1 MFNVKKILLNLM
13 ISAVV
18 CFITSAAAVFA
29 EDNLTL
35 KAGVSLAEQVP
46 SAFMGTWRVSARLK
60 NTDSPQ
66 NFKQT
71 SVDIWN
77 LSKKGDVINLSNPFT
92 GASASINVSYVDKS
106 SIKFIR
112 VGNYDNQ
119 KLTDT
124 VEISLRGNTFTG
136 INTLS
141 LVTYSDVDNSVI
153 KTRKALYQLK
163 GDKISGSSI
172 VGK

>member
-1 MFNVKKILLNLM
+1 MLNLKR
-13 ISAVV
+13 IFSIVLVLSLVQACGV
-18 CFITSAAAVFA
+18 IGYAG
-29 EDNLTL
+29 ENYTL
-35 KAGVSLAEQVP
+35 KAGVSLVEKVP
-46 SAFMGTWRVSARLK
+46 SAFMGTWRVSAKLK

-77 LSKKGDVINLSNPFT
+77 LSKKGSVINLSNPFT
-92 GASASINVSYVDKS
+92 GASASINVSYVDGS
-106 SIKFIR
+106 SIKFTK

-124 VEISLRGNTFTG
+124 VEISLKGDTFSG
-136 INTLS
+136 INTLT
-141 LVTYSDVDNSVI
+141 LVTYSDIDNSVI
-153 KTRKALYQLK
+153 KTKQAVYQLR
-163 GDKISGSSI
+163 GEKISGSSI

>member
-1 MFNVKKILLNLM
+1 MVEK
-13 ISAVV
+13 
-18 CFITSAAAVFA
+18 
-29 EDNLTL
+29 
-35 KAGVSLAEQVP
+35 VP
-46 SAFMGTWRVSARLK
+46 SAFMGTWRVSAKLK

-77 LSKKGDVINLSNPFT
+77 LSKKGSVINLSNPFT
-92 GASASINVSYVDKS
+92 GASASINVSYVDGS
-106 SIKFIR
+106 SIKFTK

-124 VEISLRGNTFTG
+124 VEISFKGDTFSG
-136 INTLS
+136 INTLT
-141 LVTYSDVDNSVI
+141 LVTYSDIDNSVI
-153 KTRKALYQLK
+153 KTKQAVYQLR
-163 GDKISGSSI
+163 GEKISGSSI

>member
-1 MFNVKKILLNLM
+1 MYKIFIIILLII
-13 ISAVV
+13 ISQISVHAQQTPV
-18 CFITSAAAVFA
+18 
-29 EDNLTL
+29 LQ
-35 KAGVSLAEQVP
+35 AGVSLVEQVP
-46 SAFMGTWRVSARLK
+46 MSFMGTWRVYAKLK

-66 NFKQT
+66 NFKST

-77 LSKKGDVINLSNPFT
+77 LSKKGSVINLSNPFT
-92 GASASINVSYVDKS
+92 GASASINVSYVDRS
-106 SIKFIR
+106 SIKFTK

-124 VEISLRGNTFTG
+124 VEISLKGDTFTG
-136 INTLS
+136 VNTLT

-153 KTRKALYQLK
+153 KTKQAIYQLR

>member
-1 MFNVKKILLNLM
+1 MSKLRKIILLCLL
-13 ISAVV
+13 ISLF
-18 CFITSAAAVFA
+18 FINGGHSVA
-29 EDNLTL
+29 EENYTL
-35 KAGVSLAEQVP
+35 RAGVSLVEKVP
-46 SAFMGTWRVSARLK
+46 NSFMGTWRVAAVIKS
-60 NTDSPQ
+60 TDSPQ

-71 SVDIWN
+71 SIDIWN
-77 LSKKGDVINLSNPFT
+77 LSKNGSVINLSNPFT
-92 GASASINVSYVDKS
+92 GASASINVSYADKN
-106 SIKFIR
+106 SIKFTK

-124 VEISLRGNTFTG
+124 VEIRLNGDNFSG
-136 INTLS
+136 INTLT

-153 KTRKALYQLK
+153 KTKQAVYRLK

>member
-1 MFNVKKILLNLM
+1 MLNVKNILRMGLIL
-13 ISAVV
+13 SL
-18 CFITSAAAVFA
+18 VFA
-29 EDNLTL
+29 GGLISYADENYTL
-35 KAGVSLAEQVP
+35 KAGVSLVEKVP
-46 SAFMGTWRVSARLK
+46 SLFMGTWRVSAKLK

-77 LSKKGDVINLSNPFT
+77 LSKKGSVINLSNPFT
-92 GASASINVSYVDKS
+92 GASASINVSYVDGS
-106 SIKFIR
+106 SIKFTK

-124 VEISLRGNTFTG
+124 VEISLNGDTFSG
-136 INTLS
+136 INTLT
-141 LVTYSDVDNSVI
+141 LVTYSDIDNSVI
-153 KTRKALYQLK
+153 KTKQAVYQLR
-163 GDKISGSSI
+163 GEKISGSSI

>member
-1 MFNVKKILLNLM
+1 MFNVKKILLNLI

-35 KAGVSLAEQVP
+35 KAGVSLAEQIPVG
-46 SAFMGTWRVSARLK
+46 FMGTWRVSAKLK
-60 NTDSPQ
+60 TTDSPQ

-77 LSKKGDVINLSNPFT
+77 LSKKGDVINLSNPFN
-92 GASASINVSYVDKS
+92 GASASVRVDYVEGNL
-106 SIKFIR
+106 IR
-112 VGNYDNQ
+112 FTKVGNYDNK

-124 VEISLRGNTFTG
+124 VDLKLNGNTFTG
-136 INTLS
+136 INTLVLETFS
-141 LVTYSDVDNSVI
+141 TYDNSLI
-153 KTRKALYQLK
+153 YKDTALYILK
-163 GDKISGSSI
+163 GEKISGSTI
-172 VGK
+172 TGK

>member
-1 MFNVKKILLNLM
+1 MLKLKKIILLCVLM
-13 ISAVV
+13 MSLF
-18 CFITSAAAVFA
+18 FINSGYSKA
-29 EDNLTL
+29 EDSYTL
-35 KAGVSLAEQVP
+35 RAGVSLVEKVP
-46 SAFMGTWRVSARLK
+46 ASFMGTWRVAAVIK

-77 LSKKGDVINLSNPFT
+77 LSKKGSVINLSNPFT
-92 GASASINVSYVDKS
+92 GAAASINVSYVDKN
-106 SIKFIR
+106 SIKFTK

-124 VEISLRGNTFTG
+124 VEIRLNGDSFTG
-136 INTLS
+136 INTLT

-153 KTRKALYQLK
+153 KTKQAVYQLK
-163 GDKISGSSI
+163 GEKISGSSI

>member
-1 MFNVKKILLNLM
+1 MLNVKNILRMGLIL
-13 ISAVV
+13 SL
-18 CFITSAAAVFA
+18 VFA
-29 EDNLTL
+29 GGLISYADENYTL
-35 KAGVSLAEQVP
+35 KAGVSLVEKVP
-46 SAFMGTWRVSARLK
+46 SSFMGTWRVSAKLK

-77 LSKKGDVINLSNPFT
+77 LSKKGSVINLSNPFT
-92 GASASINVSYVDKS
+92 GASASINVSYVDGS
-106 SIKFIR
+106 SIKFTK

-124 VEISLRGNTFTG
+124 VEISLKGDTFSG
-136 INTLS
+136 INTLT
-141 LVTYSDVDNSVI
+141 LVTYSDIDNSVI
-153 KTRKALYQLK
+153 KTKQAVYQLR
-163 GDKISGSSI
+163 GEKISGSSI